1 MTKYNYKR
9 IIIDGWFYDL
19 FDGKELINPHN
30 QYIIWNKKS
39 VFYKRSEYSEIL
51 DYTSIRDHNVHKA
64 MVAKFGDNI
73 DSWGSITTDTLN
85 PDWVKIDKLIANAK
99 STFEQYNNL
108 LQTGYKLYQKTDNC
122 WYFELAYEN
131 NIQLD
136 AINISNKLLVAENDI
151 KKLNVINNYNSKQLN
166 EVKEQKLDLHR
177 KIDLLNERVSND
189 SKLIIT
195 LKESNVELSKTI
207 VDLQVKSSALDND
220 LYIATSRA
228 EHLETSLDEV
238 TNDNH
243 LLRAQVKSLEEKSK
257 KKGWFK

>member
-1 MTKYNYKR
+1 M
-9 IIIDGWFYDL
+9 
-19 FDGKELINPHN
+19 
-30 QYIIWNKKS
+30 
-39 VFYKRSEYSEIL
+39 
-51 DYTSIRDHNVHKA
+51 
-64 MVAKFGDNI
+64 
-73 DSWGSITTDTLN
+73 
-85 PDWVKIDKLIANAK
+85 
-99 STFEQYNNL
+99 
-108 LQTGYKLYQKTDNC
+108 YQKTDNC
-122 WYFELAYEN
+122 WYFKLAYEN

-136 AINISNKLLVAENDI
+136 AVNIANKLLVAENDI
-151 KKLNVINNYNSKQLN
+151 KKLNAINNYNLKQLN
-166 EVKEQKLDLHR
+166 EVKEKNLDLHR

-189 SKLIIT
+189 STLIIT
-195 LKESNVELSKTI
+195 LRESNVELNKTI